1 MREWK
6 MFLRK
11 IVFLMM
17 IGFLMVPVINAKDII
32 KITSDNIILI
42 EPDFTD
48 YVRDKIPSLTKKLN
62 DLEKTKQPLR
72 IHIKY
77 KNFEQFW
84 RIVKNYYAS
93 VKRLKEDIE
102 TNREKSGYLRNS
114 ILKMENYFS
123 MTAISNILDYK
134 KTILNIEFLETSIE
148 ILDEDFRGL
157 IESLKINELT
167 HLKEL
172 RELIIKPFEEKKS
185 SDLVEEEKESMV
197 PYYDQAVSLK
207 SYASILVNAFSRL
220 RKEKIDYREYEEI
233 LENNLVTFSK
243 DSDKARHLKDL
254 FLDVGARM
262 SGKAQVSQEVDNLMN
277 KAKEWFF
284 VVYNYELYVIEN
296 RKVTLASMFAS
307 LTTIFIL
314 LIINWVSAKIIL
326 SRFVFDE
333 SKEYA
338 INTLKKYIIYF
349 AIFIT
354 FLNGIGLDLSK
365 ITILVSALSVG
376 MGFGLTTVVSNFISG
391 ILLLLEGTITV
402 GDRLQLES
410 EEIVTV
416 INIGLRKS
424 LLKTLDNIDVL
435 MPNTELV
442 SKRVTNLTYKKNFIN
457 RHRLTFKVSNHVDI
471 QKLEKIAVA
480 SIIKT
485 LGGNDKVYAK
495 TPELQFTE
503 INSEHYACVLLFYVD
518 YLNNFIPDS
527 KFYKNLLYD
536 FIDNDI
542 RFFEDPP
549 LNEVLAEFSRDLRSG
564 RIKLG

>member
-1 MREWK
+1 
-6 MFLRK
+6 
-11 IVFLMM
+11 
-17 IGFLMVPVINAKDII
+17 
-32 KITSDNIILI
+32 
-42 EPDFTD
+42 
-48 YVRDKIPSLTKKLN
+48 
-62 DLEKTKQPLR
+62 
-72 IHIKY
+72 
-77 KNFEQFW
+77 
-84 RIVKNYYAS
+84 
-93 VKRLKEDIE
+93 
-102 TNREKSGYLRNS
+102 
-114 ILKMENYFS
+114 
-123 MTAISNILDYK
+123 
-134 KTILNIEFLETSIE
+134 
-148 ILDEDFRGL
+148 
-157 IESLKINELT
+157 
-167 HLKEL
+167 
-172 RELIIKPFEEKKS
+172 
-185 SDLVEEEKESMV
+185 
-197 PYYDQAVSLK
+197 
-207 SYASILVNAFSRL
+207 
-220 RKEKIDYREYEEI
+220 
-233 LENNLVTFSK
+233 
-243 DSDKARHLKDL
+243 
-254 FLDVGARM
+254 
-262 SGKAQVSQEVDNLMN
+262 
-277 KAKEWFF
+277 
-284 VVYNYELYVIEN
+284 
-296 RKVTLASMFAS
+296 ASMFAS